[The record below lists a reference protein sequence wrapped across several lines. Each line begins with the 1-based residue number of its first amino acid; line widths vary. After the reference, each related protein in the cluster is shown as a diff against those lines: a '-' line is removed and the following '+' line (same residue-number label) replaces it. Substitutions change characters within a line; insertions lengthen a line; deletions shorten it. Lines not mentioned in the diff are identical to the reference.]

1 MYNAL
6 WKSLLLLL
14 KVLGVRRV
22 EFLFPF
28 SYWEKLSDLPKAS
41 WLSTAF
47 FWLGLLPLA
56 RCVDL
61 SICTPTALSN
71 MLYFSIKVMLHHWLG
86 LSTGWGEVGFRELI
100 RPTGHASSPD
110 PNTLG
115 PRAFFSLS
123 FLFFKKISLTYSCF
137 TMLYYFLLCSKV
149 SQPHVYICSLFL
161 GFPSNLGHYRA
172 LSRVPCAIQ

>member
-47 FWLGLLPLA
+47 FWLELLPLA

-86 LSTGWGEVGFRELI
+86 LSAGWGEVGFRELI

-110 PNTLG
+110 PKSLG

-123 FLFFKKISLTYSCF
+123 FLFLKKFHWRIVALQCCITFCCAAKWVSHMYTYVPSSLD
-137 TMLYYFLLCSKV
+137 FL
-149 SQPHVYICSLFL
+149 PI
-161 GFPSNLGHYRA
+161 
-172 LSRVPCAIQ
+172 